1 MSFLFVFLL
10 SFNYTAAERTQN
22 KSPVQYLLT
31 VEQMVE
37 NDYPVPAYLADVFQ
51 KSEGW
56 IETPQVSVDAED
68 PLTVYAIDCEMV
80 CSLPLCNALK

>member
-1 MSFLFVFLL
+1 
-10 SFNYTAAERTQN
+10 
-22 KSPVQYLLT
+22 
-31 VEQMVE
+31 MVE

-80 CSLPLCNALK
+80 RSPPLCNALK